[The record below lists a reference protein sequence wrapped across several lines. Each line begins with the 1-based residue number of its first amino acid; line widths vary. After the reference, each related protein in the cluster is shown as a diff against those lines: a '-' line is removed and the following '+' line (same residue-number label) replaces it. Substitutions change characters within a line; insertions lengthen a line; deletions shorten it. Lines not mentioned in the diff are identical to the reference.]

1 MMSTC
6 TPETIAEALE
16 RFIRDRFKVP
26 SQDQVF
32 SRTIRLWDEG
42 YVDSIGVAEMIAFL
56 ESTFSVKIS
65 NDVVFSPDFTHI
77 DGIARLVVHL
87 QAGSSPADPS
97 PVFQTGTAA

>member
-1 MMSTC
+1 MPTH
-6 TPETIAEALE
+6 TPGAVAETLE

-26 SQDQVF
+26 PQDQVF
-32 SRTIRLWDEG
+32 SRTVRLWDEG

-56 ESTFSVKIS
+56 ESTFGVKIS
-65 NDVVFSPDFTHI
+65 NEVVFSPDFTHI

-97 PVFQTGTAA
+97 PVIQAGTAA